1 MGDNDIYYVEKI
13 LDRRKVND
21 RYEYK
26 IKWEGYPMNQS
37 TWEPLENL
45 RTAMELVDEYNNEH
59 PFPKKLI
66 GKKKNRTKKE
76 EAKESPEKKENPIQ
90 QVQEKKEEIEQ
101 PKEELEENKNINL
114 DENKAIYAINNQM
127 QEDNVRKY
135 IVDNT
140 LEKVSTVRKRDNKL
154 MAVVKKKK
162 SNGEYEEVEI
172 ETFKLRNE
180 NPWILLD
187 FYESKIKFT

>member
-13 LDRRKVND
+13 IDRRKVND

-101 PKEELEENKNINL
+101 PKEELDQNKNINL
-114 DENKAIYAINNQM
+114 DENKPIYAINNQM

>member
-1 MGDNDIYYVEKI
+1 MTEGVYYNIEKI
-13 LDRRKVND
+13 LERRKANG
-21 RYEYK
+21 RFEYK

-45 RTAMELVDEYNNEH
+45 RTAMELVEEYDNEH
-59 PFPKKLI
+59 PIPKKLI

-76 EAKESPEKKENPIQ
+76 ETKESTEKKENQIQ
-90 QVQEKKEEIEQ
+90 EIQEKKEEIEQ
-101 PKEELEENKNINL
+101 PKEEEEQNKNINL
-114 DENKAIYAINNQM
+114 DENKPIYAINNQM
-127 QEDNVRKY
+127 PEENVRKY
-135 IVDNT
+135 IIDTT

-162 SNGEYEEVEI
+162 SNDEFEEIEI

>member
-21 RYEYK
+21 RFEYK

-45 RTAMELVDEYNNEH
+45 RTAMELVEEYDNEH
-59 PFPKKLI
+59 PIPKKLI
-66 GKKKNRTKKE
+66 GKKRKSVKKE
-76 EAKESPEKKENPIQ
+76 VIKDTTEKKENHIQ
-90 QVQEKKEEIEQ
+90 EVQEKKEEIEQ
-101 PKEELEENKNINL
+101 PKEEEEQNKNINL
-114 DENKAIYAINNQM
+114 DENRPIYAINNQM
-127 QEDNVRKY
+127 PEENVRKY
-135 IVDNT
+135 IVDT
-140 LEKVSTVRKRDNKL
+140 SLEKVSTVRKRDNKL

-162 SNGEYEEVEI
+162 TDGEFEEVEI

>member
-1 MGDNDIYYVEKI
+1 
-13 LDRRKVND
+13 
-21 RYEYK
+21 
-26 IKWEGYPMNQS
+26 
-37 TWEPLENL
+37 
-45 RTAMELVDEYNNEH
+45 
-59 PFPKKLI
+59 
-66 GKKKNRTKKE
+66 
-76 EAKESPEKKENPIQ
+76 
-90 QVQEKKEEIEQ
+90 
-101 PKEELEENKNINL
+101 
-114 DENKAIYAINNQM
+114 M

>member
-45 RTAMELVDEYNNEH
+45 KTAMELVEEYDNEH
-59 PFPKKLI
+59 PFPKKLT
-66 GKKKNRTKKE
+66 GKKRKLAKKE
-76 EAKESPEKKENPIQ
+76 ETKDTTEKKENQI
-90 QVQEKKEEIEQ
+90 QEKKEEIEQ
-101 PKEELEENKNINL
+101 PKEEEEQNKNINL
-114 DENKAIYAINNQM
+114 DENKPIYAINQS
-127 QEDNVRKY
+127 QEENVRKY
-135 IVDNT
+135 IIDNT

-172 ETFKLRNE
+172 ETCKLRNE

>member
-21 RYEYK
+21 RFEYK

-45 RTAMELVDEYNNEH
+45 RTAMELVEEYDNEH
-59 PFPKKLI
+59 PIPKKLI
-66 GKKKNRTKKE
+66 GKKRKSVKKE
-76 EAKESPEKKENPIQ
+76 IIKDTTEKKENQIQ
-90 QVQEKKEEIEQ
+90 EVQEKKEEIGQ
-101 PKEELEENKNINL
+101 PKEEEEQNKNINL
-114 DENKAIYAINNQM
+114 DENRPIYAINNQM
-127 QEDNVRKY
+127 PEENVRKY
-135 IVDNT
+135 IVDTT

-162 SNGEYEEVEI
+162 TNGDYEEVEI

>member
-45 RTAMELVDEYNNEH
+45 KTAMELVEEYDNEH
-59 PFPKKLI
+59 PFPKKLT
-66 GKKKNRTKKE
+66 GKKRKHAKKE
-76 EAKESPEKKENPIQ
+76 ETKDTTEKKENQI
-90 QVQEKKEEIEQ
+90 QEKKEEIEQ
-101 PKEELEENKNINL
+101 PKEEEEQNKNINL
-114 DENKAIYAINNQM
+114 DENKPIYAINQS
-127 QEDNVRKY
+127 QEENVRKY
-135 IVDNT
+135 IIDNT

-162 SNGEYEEVEI
+162 SNGDYEEVEI
-172 ETFKLRNE
+172 ETCKLRNE

>member
-45 RTAMELVDEYNNEH
+45 KTAMELVEEYDNEH
-59 PFPKKLI
+59 PFPKKLT
-66 GKKKNRTKKE
+66 GKKRKHAKKE
-76 EAKESPEKKENPIQ
+76 ETKDTTEKKENQI
-90 QVQEKKEEIEQ
+90 QEKKEEIDQ
-101 PKEELEENKNINL
+101 PKEEEEQNKNINL
-114 DENKAIYAINNQM
+114 DENKPIYAINQS
-127 QEDNVRKY
+127 QEENVRKY
-135 IVDNT
+135 IIDNT

-172 ETFKLRNE
+172 ETCKLRNE

>member
-21 RYEYK
+21 RLEYK

-45 RTAMELVDEYNNEH
+45 RTAMELVEEYDREH

-66 GKKKNRTKKE
+66 GKKKNRPKKE
-76 EAKESPEKKENPIQ
+76 EAKEEPTDTIVYRIQ
-90 QVQEKKEEIEQ
+90 EIKEKKEETEQ
-101 PKEELEENKNINL
+101 PKEEEQNKNINL
-114 DENKAIYAINNQM
+114 DENMPTPVINEN

-135 IVDNT
+135 IVDDS
-140 LEKVSTVRKRDNKL
+140 LEKVITVRKKDNKL
-154 MAVVKKKK
+154 MAIVKKKK
-162 SNGEYEEVEI
+162 SNGDSEEVEI
-172 ETFKLRNE
+172 ETFNLRNE

>member
-21 RYEYK
+21 RFEYK

-45 RTAMELVDEYNNEH
+45 RTAMELVEEYDNEH
-59 PFPKKLI
+59 PIPKKLI
-66 GKKKNRTKKE
+66 GKKRKSVKKE
-76 EAKESPEKKENPIQ
+76 VIKDTTEQKENQIQ
-90 QVQEKKEEIEQ
+90 EVQEKKEEIEQ
-101 PKEELEENKNINL
+101 PKEEVEQNKNINL
-114 DENKAIYAINNQM
+114 DENRPIYAINNQM
-127 QEDNVRKY
+127 PEENVRKY
-135 IVDNT
+135 IVDTT

-162 SNGEYEEVEI
+162 INGVYEEVEI

>member
-45 RTAMELVDEYNNEH
+45 RTAMELVEEYDNEH
-59 PFPKKLI
+59 PIPKKLI
-66 GKKKNRTKKE
+66 GKKKNRTKKDE
-76 EAKESPEKKENPIQ
+76 TKESTEKKENQIQ
-90 QVQEKKEEIEQ
+90 EVQEKKEEIEQ
-101 PKEELEENKNINL
+101 PKEEEEQNKNINL
-114 DENKAIYAINNQM
+114 DENKPIYAINNQM
-127 QEDNVRKY
+127 PEENVRKY
-135 IVDNT
+135 IIDTT

-162 SNGEYEEVEI
+162 SNGEFEEIEI

>member
-45 RTAMELVDEYNNEH
+45 KTAMELVEEYDNEH
-59 PFPKKLI
+59 PFPKKLT
-66 GKKKNRTKKE
+66 GKKRKHAKKE
-76 EAKESPEKKENPIQ
+76 ETKDTTEKKENQI
-90 QVQEKKEEIEQ
+90 QEKKEEIDQ
-101 PKEELEENKNINL
+101 PKEEEEQNKNINL
-114 DENKAIYAINNQM
+114 DENKPIYAINQS
-127 QEDNVRKY
+127 QEENVRKY
-135 IVDNT
+135 IIDNT

-162 SNGEYEEVEI
+162 SNGDYEEVEI
-172 ETFKLRNE
+172 ETCKLRNE

>member
-1 MGDNDIYYVEKI
+1 MSEDAMYNVEKI

-21 RYEYK
+21 RFEYK

-45 RTAMELVDEYNNEH
+45 RTAMELVEEYDNEH
-59 PFPKKLI
+59 PIPKKLI
-66 GKKKNRTKKE
+66 GKKRKSVKKE
-76 EAKESPEKKENPIQ
+76 VIKDTTEKKENQIQ
-90 QVQEKKEEIEQ
+90 EIQEKKEDIET
-101 PKEELEENKNINL
+101 PKEEEEQNKNINL
-114 DENKAIYAINNQM
+114 DENRPIYAINNQM
-127 QEDNVRKY
+127 PEENVRKY
-135 IVDNT
+135 IVDT
-140 LEKVSTVRKRDNKL
+140 SLEKVSTVRKRDNKL

-162 SNGEYEEVEI
+162 TDGEFEEVEI

>member
-45 RTAMELVDEYNNEH
+45 KTAMELVEEYDNEH

-66 GKKKNRTKKE
+66 GKKRKHAKKE
-76 EAKESPEKKENPIQ
+76 ETKDTTEKKENQI
-90 QVQEKKEEIEQ
+90 QEKKEEIDQ
-101 PKEELEENKNINL
+101 PKEEEEQNKNINL
-114 DENKAIYAINNQM
+114 DENKPIYAINQS
-127 QEDNVRKY
+127 QEENVRKY
-135 IVDNT
+135 IIDNT

-162 SNGEYEEVEI
+162 SDGEYEEVEI
-172 ETFKLRNE
+172 ETCKLRNE

>member
-45 RTAMELVDEYNNEH
+45 KTAMELVEEYDNEH

-66 GKKKNRTKKE
+66 GKKRKHAKKE
-76 EAKESPEKKENPIQ
+76 ETKDTTEKKENQI
-90 QVQEKKEEIEQ
+90 QEKKEEIDQ
-101 PKEELEENKNINL
+101 PKEEEEQNKNINL
-114 DENKAIYAINNQM
+114 DENKPIYAINQS
-127 QEDNVRKY
+127 QEENVRKY
-135 IVDNT
+135 IIDNT
-140 LEKVSTVRKRDNKL
+140 LEKVSTVRKRDNIL

-172 ETFKLRNE
+172 ETCKLRNE

>member
-21 RYEYK
+21 RLEYK
-26 IKWEGYPMNQS
+26 IKWDGYPMNQS

-45 RTAMELVDEYNNEH
+45 RTAIELVEEYDNAH

-66 GKKKNRTKKE
+66 GKKKMRAKKDATPINQTNE
-76 EAKESPEKKENPIQ
+76 YPIQ
-90 QVQEKKEEIEQ
+90 EVQEKKEVNEQ
-101 PKEELEENKNINL
+101 PKEEEKNKNIDL
-114 DENKAIYAINNQM
+114 EEKIIY
-127 QEDNVRKY
+127 NVRKY
-135 IVDNT
+135 NVDNS
-140 LEKVSTVRKRDNKL
+140 LIKVVTVRKKDNKL
-154 MAVVKKKK
+154 MAQVKKKK
-162 SNGEYEEVEI
+162 ENGEEEDLEI

>member
-13 LDRRKVND
+13 LYRRKVND

-66 GKKKNRTKKE
+66 GKKK
-76 EAKESPEKKENPIQ
+76 
-90 QVQEKKEEIEQ
+90 IEQ
-101 PKEELEENKNINL
+101 
-114 DENKAIYAINNQM
+114 
-127 QEDNVRKY
+127 
-135 IVDNT
+135 
-140 LEKVSTVRKRDNKL
+140 
-154 MAVVKKKK
+154 KKKK
-162 SNGEYEEVEI
+162 QKNHQKKKKTQYNK
-172 ETFKLRNE
+172 FKKKKKKLN
-180 NPWILLD
+180 NQ
-187 FYESKIKFT
+187 KKN

>member
-45 RTAMELVDEYNNEH
+45 RTAMELVEEYDNEH
-59 PFPKKLI
+59 PIPKKLI
-66 GKKKNRTKKE
+66 GKKRKSVKKE
-76 EAKESPEKKENPIQ
+76 VIKDTTEKKENQIQ
-90 QVQEKKEEIEQ
+90 EVQEKKEEIGQ
-101 PKEELEENKNINL
+101 PKEEEEQNKNINL
-114 DENKAIYAINNQM
+114 DENRPIYAINNQM
-127 QEDNVRKY
+127 PEENVRKY
-135 IVDNT
+135 IVDTT

-162 SNGEYEEVEI
+162 TNGDYEEVEI

>member
-13 LDRRKVND
+13 LDRRRVND

-45 RTAMELVDEYNNEH
+45 KTAMELVEEYDNEH
-59 PFPKKLI
+59 PFPKKLT
-66 GKKKNRTKKE
+66 GKKRKHAKKE
-76 EAKESPEKKENPIQ
+76 ETKDTTEKKENQI
-90 QVQEKKEEIEQ
+90 QEKKEEIDQ
-101 PKEELEENKNINL
+101 PKEEEQNKNINL
-114 DENKAIYAINNQM
+114 DENKPIYAINQS
-127 QEDNVRKY
+127 QEENVRKY
-135 IVDNT
+135 IIDNT

-172 ETFKLRNE
+172 ETCKLRNE

>member
-101 PKEELEENKNINL
+101 PKEELDQNKNINL